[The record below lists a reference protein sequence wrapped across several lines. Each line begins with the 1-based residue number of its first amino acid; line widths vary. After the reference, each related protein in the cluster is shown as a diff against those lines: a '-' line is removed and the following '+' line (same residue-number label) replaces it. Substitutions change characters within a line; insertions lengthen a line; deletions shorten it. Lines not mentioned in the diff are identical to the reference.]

1 MNNNKLEDY
10 NKKGYSCSQ
19 TVFSYFATDMG
30 LDEKTAIKIAT
41 PFEMGMYKSEICGA
55 LSGAYMALGLKYGS
69 NDMDDRSRLMNMI
82 KKLDTEF
89 ADKNENLKCI
99 DLLGLDVNT
108 KEGMKKAIDNNLL
121 VSVCGCCVSSVIEIT
136 EKIIAENDLNNAT

>member
-1 MNNNKLEDY
+1 MNNNKLENY
-10 NKKGYSCSQ
+10 SKKGYSCSQ
-19 TVFSYFATDMG
+19 TVFAYFATDMG

-69 NDMDDRSRLMNMI
+69 NDMDDRSRLMDMI
-82 KKLDTEF
+82 KKLDSEF
-89 ADKNENLKCI
+89 AEKNKNLKCI

-108 KEGMKKAIDNNLL
+108 KEGMEKAIDNNLL
-121 VSVCGCCVSSVIEIT
+121 VSVCGSCVNSAIEIT
-136 EKIIAENDLNNAT
+136 EKIIAENDLNNTI